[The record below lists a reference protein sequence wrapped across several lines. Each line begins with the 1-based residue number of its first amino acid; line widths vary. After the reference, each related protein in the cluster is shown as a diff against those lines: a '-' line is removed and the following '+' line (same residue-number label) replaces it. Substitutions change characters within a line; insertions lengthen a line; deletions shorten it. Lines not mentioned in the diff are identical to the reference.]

1 MEDPVQFDPQTI
13 PESPRTMIPD
23 QENINKVFVG
33 KYNKKAKAKKAKVAT
48 ASKAGEA
55 CVSRKHANGGLFD

>member
-1 MEDPVQFDPQTI
+1 
-13 PESPRTMIPD
+13 MIPD
-23 QENINKVFVG
+23 LENIDKVFVG

-55 CVSRKHANGGLFD
+55 CVSRKGTNGGSSD